1 MTSPA
6 AFKRLGPAAREIC
19 VNSAPQDSRTDQTA
33 QTDQHVEKH
42 GTSRASPGLK
52 LTTPHLKLTGGPA
65 RGGLS
70 ACSVP

>member
-1 MTSPA
+1 MTGPA
-6 AFKRLGPAAREIC
+6 AFEGLGPAPCEIC

-42 GTSRASPGLK
+42 GKSLASPGRK
-52 LTTPHLKLTGGPA
+52 LTTPHSKLTGGPV

-70 ACSVP
+70 GSSVS